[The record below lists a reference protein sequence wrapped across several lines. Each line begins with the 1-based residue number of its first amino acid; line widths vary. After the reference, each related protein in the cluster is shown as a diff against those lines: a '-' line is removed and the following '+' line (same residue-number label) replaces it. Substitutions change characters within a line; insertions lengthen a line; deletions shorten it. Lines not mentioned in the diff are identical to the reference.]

1 MTTLTN
7 QENITNI
14 SNNDNN
20 NIEIKDNFKSEE
32 QIGNNKFDR
41 FLAIISNKL
50 ALSHVV
56 NFK

>member
-14 SNNDNN
+14 SNNGNN